1 MFISVLLSKIVS
13 KVLLLF
19 QECLENDLI
28 GLTLDLFSILFG
40 GAPNNTEKCDKKH
53 MVWRCLK
60 SHTCYSSRVHEK
72 SVQWYP
78 LRVFFFFRM
87 PLCFGISV
95 AKHMELKLESLN
107 RYIKL
112 S

>member
-1 MFISVLLSKIVS
+1 MFISV
-13 KVLLLF
+13 LLF

-28 GLTLDLFSILFG
+28 GLTLDFLQFCLV
-40 GAPNNTEKCDKKH
+40 GAPNNAEKCDKKH
-53 MVWRCLK
+53 MVWCSLK
-60 SHTCYSSRVHEK
+60 SHSCNSSKVHET

-78 LRVFFFFRM
+78 LSVFFFFRM

-95 AKHMELKLESLN
+95 AKHMELKLKSLN